1 MQLKQHV
8 CLMAEYNEWMNE
20 KLYTSASKL
29 SAEQLAENKGAFFGS
44 IIGTL
49 NHITVGDTIWLKRF
63 ASLLTTHDEL
73 NSIRQLR
80 QPKSLDEVLFNS
92 LSELKTR
99 RDLLDKTFSKLA
111 SSLSEAELAQ
121 SVNFQSIT
129 GIEFTKNLFSLLM
142 HVFNHQTHHRGQ
154 VTTML
159 SQSGIDV
166 GVTDLF
172 VLIPNL

>member
-1 MQLKQHV
+1 MQLKQHI
-8 CLMAEYNEWMNE
+8 CMMAEYNQWMNE

-49 NHITVGDTIWLKRF
+49 NHIAVGDTIWLKRF

-73 NSIRQLR
+73 NSIRELV

-99 RDLLDKTFSKLA
+99 RDLLDETFSKLA

-121 SVNFQSIT
+121 SVNFQSTT
-129 GIEFTKNLFSLLM
+129 GSEFTKNLFSLLM

-159 SQSGIDV
+159 SQSGINI